1 MAILLRTAPAKPSGA
16 ISRALGRTPRRL
28 MMLGAA
34 LEAAVAVFI
43 AVLISGMSGTDDGMA
58 ALSAKAA
65 EAKAADDLY
74 LHLTD
79 MDAQAADA
87 LLVGYHP
94 TGSVPREV
102 SAATDMGTY
111 DAERS
116 AADADLQLLGL
127 NPALAAQVRALLDA
141 LGGYES
147 LIGQAVYVDQG
158 TLSEA
163 PAAPPRPALGL
174 YEQAT
179 ASMHRDILAA
189 ASQIRDED
197 DREINASYS
206 AARDSASLEAAL
218 VAVLGV
224 LLLALLIGADRYL
237 SRRFRR
243 VFAPAL
249 ALAAL
254 TVATV
259 TATAV
264 ADFVAATHDYQVAK
278 QDAFDS
284 VSALTNAE
292 AISYDANADESR
304 WLLDRSGTYQAGFFA
319 DADRIAHMY
328 ALDAGTAAKDPA
340 SYYSALEAATTR
352 LTLNGSQNTDSHVE
366 IGGYLGSELAN
377 ITFDGEARAAYD
389 TADAFNTYIQIDS
402 TIRGQANSGDL
413 TTAVNIDIGTA
424 PGDSNSSFDAYIKA
438 LRNVVDINQG
448 AFTAAIS
455 DGESGL
461 SAWSWLS
468 YLVGTALLALIAAAL
483 YPRLREYR

>member
-16 ISRALGRTPRRL
+16 ISRVLGRTPRRL

-58 ALSAKAA
+58 ALSVKAA

-102 SAATDMGTY
+102 SAAADMGTY

-189 ASQIRDED
+189 ASRIRDED
-197 DREINASYS
+197 DREINASYHS
-206 AARDSASLEAAL
+206 ALDSASLEAAF

-264 ADFVAATHDYQVAK
+264 ADFVATTHDYRVAK

-304 WLLDRSGTYQAGFFA
+304 WLLDRSGPYQAGFFA
-319 DADRIAHMY
+319 NADGIAHLY

-340 SYYSALEAATTR
+340 SYYSALEAATTT
-352 LTLNGSQNTDSHVE
+352 LTLDGSQNTVSHVE
-366 IGGYLGSELAN
+366 LGGYLGSELGN
-377 ITFDGEARAAYD
+377 VTFGGEARAAYD
-389 TADAFNTYIQIDS
+389 AADAFNTYIQIDS
-402 TIRGQANSGDL
+402 TIRSQANSGDL
-413 TTAVNIDIGTA
+413 ATAVNIDIGTA

-438 LRNVVDINQG
+438 LRKVVDINQG
-448 AFTAAIS
+448 AFTAAIG

-461 SAWSWLS
+461 SVWSWLS